1 MLAFCAR
8 PRILAAMAK
17 LPEVRGFRFAAVAAG
32 IKKKAG
38 VLDLALAVAD
48 KPVNS
53 AAVFTQNLV
62 QAAPVRIA
70 RERVAGGKLQA
81 VLVNAG
87 NANACTGKPG
97 MKAALDTTRAAAE
110 ALGID
115 EALVM
120 PASTGV
126 IGQLLP
132 SEKVVAALPALVK
145 KLAPQRA
152 RDFSTAIM
160 TTDLWP
166 KRASRTLRLGGKT
179 VTVLGMAKGAGMIH
193 PRMATTLAFVFT
205 DATASSS
212 LLAKA
217 LRDAT
222 DHSFNVASVDGETST
237 NDTILLMAS
246 GASGA
251 AALKPGDRE
260 HERFVKALREV
271 LRELAESIVA
281 DGEGANHVAEIE
293 VRGLKND
300 VDARTIAQRIATS
313 LLVKTALHGKDANW
327 GRILSAAGMAGVP
340 FDPEIATIAIE
351 DVTIVKRG
359 LAVGPAA
366 EAKAQRIMAK
376 KRYTIRVTLGKGPGR
391 ASYLTCDLGHSYVD
405 VNAGYRS

>member
-1 MLAFCAR
+1 MAR
-8 PRILAAMAK
+8 

-32 IKKKAG
+32 IKKKEGA
-38 VLDLALAVAD
+38 LDLALAVAD
-48 KPVNS
+48 KPVPC

-62 QAAPVRIA
+62 QAAPVRVA
-70 RERVAGGKLQA
+70 RERVAQGKVQA

-97 MKAALDTTRAAAE
+97 LKAALDTTRAAAA
-110 ALGID
+110 ALGIAA
-115 EALVM
+115 ELVV

-132 SEKVVAALPALVK
+132 GEKVEAALPGLVK

-152 RDFSTAIM
+152 RDFTTAIM
-160 TTDLWP
+160 TTDQWP
-166 KRASRTLRLGGKT
+166 KTAARTLRIGGKT

-205 DATASSS
+205 DASVSSS
-212 LLAKA
+212 LLGKS
-217 LRDAT
+217 LREAT

-246 GASGA
+246 GAAGA
-251 AALKPGDRE
+251 PALKPGSGE
-260 HERFVKALREV
+260 HQRFAKALREV

-293 VRGLKND
+293 VRGLLND
-300 VDARTIAQRIATS
+300 AAARTVAQRIATS

-340 FDPEIATIAIE
+340 FDP
-351 DVTIVKRG
+351 DVASIHVNDVAIVKRG
-359 LAVGPAA
+359 LGIGPAA

-376 KRYTIRVTLGKGPGR
+376 KRYTIRVGLGKGPGR

>member
-1 MLAFCAR
+1 
-8 PRILAAMAK
+8 MAK

-32 IKKKAG
+32 IKKKEGA
-38 VLDLALAVAD
+38 LDLALAVAD
-48 KPVNS
+48 KPVPC

-62 QAAPVRIA
+62 QAAPVRVA
-70 RERVAGGKLQA
+70 KERVAAGKVQA

-97 MKAALDTTRAAAE
+97 LKAALDTTRAAGA
-110 ALGID
+110 ALGIAP
-115 EALVM
+115 ELVV

-132 SEKVVAALPALVK
+132 SEKVEAALPALVK

-152 RDFSTAIM
+152 RDFTTAIM
-160 TTDLWP
+160 TTDQWP
-166 KRASRTLRLGGKT
+166 KTAARTLRLGGKT

-212 LLAKA
+212 LLARA
-217 LRDAT
+217 LREAT

-246 GASGA
+246 GGA
-251 AALKPGDRE
+251 GAPALKAGSGE
-260 HERFVKALREV
+260 QQRFAKALREV

-293 VRGLKND
+293 VRGLEND
-300 VDARTIAQRIATS
+300 ADARTVAQRIATS

-327 GRILSAAGMAGVP
+327 GRILSAAGVAGVP
-340 FDPEIATIAIE
+340 FDP
-351 DVTIVKRG
+351 DVASIHIDDVAIVKRG
-359 LAVGPAA
+359 LAVGAAA

-376 KRYTIRVTLGKGPGR
+376 KRYTIRVGLGKGPGR